1 MYRRARAIEGRRRV
15 TDQVGLEAEVPG
27 HARRRR
33 NAMICGQA
41 RDDQGHYGFFTKP
54 ILEVGADKGAVHV
67 LTYQRLPLVG
77 PCELLEPAA
86 GLA

>member
-1 MYRRARAIEGRRRV
+1 
-15 TDQVGLEAEVPG
+15 
-27 HARRRR
+27 
-33 NAMICGQA
+33 MICGQA